1 MIKKI
6 GKLIIAII
14 GLLLG
19 YSFMLLLMRTN
30 VIKIGNVVWEVIA
43 YIVAMLICGVGLYL
57 LSDKI
62 INGILSMLDRVEK
75 TLTDIP
81 PSDIVFGAAGLLFGL
96 ILSFFISYPLRSLE
110 VPYFG
115 NVFGVILTILIYIV
129 LGSVGARL
137 CLRYKEDVIKLFGPK
152 DDDFGHLKKKNTA
165 SKKELNKKKAGLD
178 QALEAR
184 IENEATPKTLD
195 TSVLIDGRVASIV
208 ESGFLEGPLVIPE
221 FVLEEL
227 QFIADSSDDL
237 KRERGRRGLDI
248 VKQLQDSKKVEVI
261 ISDADYE
268 DTKEVDIKLLK
279 LTKDLD
285 GKVMTNDYNLN
296 KVASVQG
303 IPVLNIN
310 DLANAVKTV
319 VIPGEHMHVT
329 IIKEGKEKKQ
339 GLAYLDDGT
348 MIVVEDAKDLI
359 GRDIDVVVTTVLQ
372 TAAGK
377 MIFAKPE

>member
-6 GKLIIAII
+6 ARLVIAAI

-19 YSFMLLLMRTN
+19 YSLMLLLLQTKVLRIESN
-30 VIKIGNVVWEVIA
+30 IIEVIA
-43 YIVAMLICGVGLYL
+43 YIVVMLIFGGGLYL
-57 LSDKI
+57 LSEKI
-62 INGILSMLDRVEK
+62 IKAVVSILDKAEK
-75 TLTDIP
+75 TLADIP
-81 PSDIVFGAAGLLFGL
+81 PSDIVFGAVGLLFGL

-110 VPYFG
+110 IPFFG
-115 NVFGVILTILIYIV
+115 NILGLILTIVIYIV
-129 LGSVGARL
+129 LGTVGARL
-137 CLRYKEDVIKLFGPK
+137 SLRYKEDVIRLLSLKIDSSNK
-152 DDDFGHLKKKNTA
+152 DKKRHTA
-165 SKKELNKKKAGLD
+165 VKRDLLRKRQAEEDKDSARLYGFSK
-178 QALEAR
+178 
-184 IENEATPKTLD
+184 IKTLD

-208 ESGFLEGPLVIPE
+208 ESGFLEGTLVIPE

-227 QFIADSSDDL
+227 QFIADSADDL

-248 VKQLQDSKKVEVI
+248 VKQLQDSKKVEI
-261 ISDADYE
+261 LISDADYE
-268 DTKEVDIKLLK
+268 DTSEVDIKLLK
-279 LTKDLD
+279 LTKDLE

-348 MIVVEDAKDLI
+348 MIVVEDAKYLI
-359 GRDIDVVVTTVLQ
+359 GQDINVVVTTVLQ

-377 MIFAKPE
+377 MIFAKPD

>member
-6 GKLIIAII
+6 ARIIIAAL

-19 YSFMLLLMRTN
+19 YSLMRLLLQTG
-30 VIKIGNVVWEVIA
+30 VIHIENNILQVVA
-43 YIVAMLICGVGLYL
+43 YIALMLILGASMYL
-57 LSDKI
+57 LSGKI
-62 INGILSMLDRVEK
+62 MGGVVSILDGAER
-75 TLTDIP
+75 TLADIP
-81 PSDIVFGAAGLLFGL
+81 PSDIVFGAVGLLFGL

-110 VPYFG
+110 IPFFG
-115 NVFGVILTILIYIV
+115 NIIGLILMIVIYVV
-129 LGSVGARL
+129 LGTVGARL
-137 CLRYKEDVIKLFGPK
+137 SLRYKEDVIKLFSPK
-152 DDDFGHLKKKNTA
+152 FEGLNHEKRKSHL
-165 SKKELNKKKAGLD
+165 SKKELRQRKQAMGMKEINKNT
-178 QALEAR
+178 EFSVV
-184 IENEATPKTLD
+184 KTLD

-208 ESGFLEGPLVIPE
+208 DSGFLEGTLIIPE

-227 QFIADSSDDL
+227 QFIADSADDL

-248 VKQLQDSKKVEVI
+248 VKRLQDSKKVEII
-261 ISDADYE
+261 ISDIDYE
-268 DTKEVDIKLLK
+268 DTSEVDIKLLK

-303 IPVLNIN
+303 IPVLNVN

-319 VIPGEHMHVT
+319 VIPGEQMRVN

-339 GLAYLDDGT
+339 GVAYLDDGT

-359 GRDIDVVVTTVLQ
+359 GEEIKVVVTTVLQ

-377 MIFAKPE
+377 MIFAKPQ